1 VPGGHPASDLARQR
15 GIEDLAADV
24 VEVDVD
30 AVRAVRAQRLA
41 HIVGSIIDRR
51 VEAQLA
57 DDICALILAAGDA
70 DRAALLD
77 LRNLPTANFG
87 CFDAMTRPT
96 PPARMTSP
104 NATGA
109 MYDLLSFIQ
118 PRIAGSSERYRILT
132 RTSPSAGSRTDS
144 SVQFQSVA
152 FGMPTGRAAR
162 RNWRLTIGAG
172 MPSL

>member
-1 VPGGHPASDLARQR
+1 
-15 GIEDLAADV
+15 
-24 VEVDVD
+24 
-30 AVRAVRAQRLA
+30 
-41 HIVGSIIDRR
+41 
-51 VEAQLA
+51 
-57 DDICALILAAGDA
+57 
-70 DRAALLD
+70 
-77 LRNLPTANFG
+77 
-87 CFDAMTRPT
+87 
-96 PPARMTSP
+96 MTSP